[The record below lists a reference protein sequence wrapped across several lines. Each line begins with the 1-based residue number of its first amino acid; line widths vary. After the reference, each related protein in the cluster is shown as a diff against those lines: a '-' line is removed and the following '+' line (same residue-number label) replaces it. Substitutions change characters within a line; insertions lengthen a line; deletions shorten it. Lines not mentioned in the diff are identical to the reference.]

1 MHRTEEIMSVF
12 EYDHTLPALPVPE
25 LSDTCSN
32 LKELIKPLVKHDVW
46 KDFCSELD
54 SFEQSD
60 GASLQEKLLQW
71 KDSRE
76 GNLSWLRPIWD
87 DNYLS
92 YRDRSPVNMNYTF
105 KLLHERF
112 GEPALPKLLH
122 SFCHILNRLRTES
135 LPPEKIK
142 ETPLGMEALSHM
154 IYTRI
159 PSPHRDILY
168 YLPLSTPYTVSV
180 VCKGHWFLLAL
191 TDENDVILSPD
202 AIQKAL
208 EDIRTEANSMPE
220 SAGVSAFTCAPR
232 DEAVKL
238 RSRIQEHSLNRM
250 NMECIEN
257 SICVVCLEDVDEA
270 GFMHNLMLG
279 NPKNRWFDKS
289 IQFVWDGH
297 ELGSNNEHSGC
308 DAAIWL
314 YLLNQIDDYALNQ
327 ITDDQSAKPASFRA
341 LEWIVSDEL
350 LNELNDAIQ
359 DYSDLVS
366 KMSVKD
372 KKLNVFSREKIKEK
386 KCRPDAVVQ
395 ILYQAAYYKL
405 TGRIR
410 TTYEAVS
417 TRSFY
422 QGRTECLRPCSSA
435 AADFAKCLVDS
446 YVSQGENPVTSAEL
460 MEKFRAAEAAHM
472 NQISCGQAGLGP
484 ERHISRLIAMHAMYT
499 HSEPLPGIFATE
511 GFRTLKHDAISTS
524 STTAPYIEYFGF
536 CPVVPDGIGL
546 GYGIKNDALHLVVC
560 AYDDSTINPE
570 EFLTTL
576 EEMAY
581 QFFNLF

>member
-1 MHRTEEIMSVF
+1 MSVF
-12 EYDHTLPALPVPE
+12 KYDHKLPALPVPE
-25 LSDTCSN
+25 LADTCTN
-32 LKELIKPLVKHDVW
+32 LKELIKPLVGPEAW
-46 KDFCSELD
+46 EAFCSELD
-54 SFEQSD
+54 SFQQSD
-60 GASLQEKLLQW
+60 GKILQERLLAW
-71 KDSRE
+71 KDSRG
-76 GNLSWLRPIWD
+76 GNSSWLRPVWD
-87 DNYLS
+87 DNYLA
-92 YRDRSPVNMNYTF
+92 YRGRSPVNMNYTL
-105 KLLHERF
+105 KLTHERF
-112 GEPALPKLLH
+112 GRQALPKLLH
-122 SFCHILNRLRTES
+122 SFCHILNLMRTES
-135 LPPEKIK
+135 LPVEKIK
-142 ETPLGMEALSHM
+142 ETPLSMEALSHM

-159 PSPHRDILY
+159 PGQHRDILY
-168 YLPLSTPYTVSV
+168 YLPLSAPYTVSV

-191 TDENDVILSPD
+191 TDENGVILSPD

-208 EDIRTEANSMPE
+208 DDIRTEADSMPV
-220 SAGVSAFTCAPR
+220 SAGISVFTCAPR
-232 DEAVKL
+232 DEAVRL
-238 RSRIQEHSLNRM
+238 RNRIQEHSLNRI

-270 GFMHNLMLG
+270 GFMHNLLLG

-308 DAAIWL
+308 DAAIWI
-314 YLLNQIDDYALNQ
+314 YLLNQIDDYALHQ
-327 ITDDQSAKPASFRA
+327 ITAEQSAKPAHFRT
-341 LEWIVSDEL
+341 LEWIVPDEL
-350 LNELNDAIQ
+350 LKELNDAIQ
-359 DYSDLVS
+359 DYSDFVS
-366 KMSVKD
+366 KISVKE
-372 KKLNVFSREKIKEK
+372 KKLNVLSREKIKEK
-386 KCRPDAVVQ
+386 KCRPDAAVQ

-417 TRSFY
+417 SRSFY

-446 YVSQGENPVTSAEL
+446 YVSPGGYSVTSAEL
-460 MEKFRAAEAAHM
+460 MEKFRAAEKAHM
-472 NQISCGQAGLGP
+472 DQISRGQAGLGP
-484 ERHISRLIAMHAMYT
+484 ERHMSGLIAMHAMYT
-499 HSEPLPGIFATE
+499 PLEPLPGIFATE

-560 AYDDSTINPE
+560 AYDDSTIKPE